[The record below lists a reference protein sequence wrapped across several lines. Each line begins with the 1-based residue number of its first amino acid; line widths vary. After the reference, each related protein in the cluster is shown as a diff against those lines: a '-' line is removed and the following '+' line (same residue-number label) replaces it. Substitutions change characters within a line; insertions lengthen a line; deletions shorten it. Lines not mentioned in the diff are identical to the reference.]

1 MLDPLAGVSAGALRR
16 LADAFRT
23 GRVTDDFSAFSL
35 AKVADPPQS
44 LIDAALRLK
53 SEGILTAHLT
63 MLLDAYASAA
73 EARAGHVDAE
83 LVWTGPEAGPAR
95 SRDTAVVV
103 RELFG
108 VATRDVIISTFVVRQ
123 AAAVFRPLTER
134 MRQVQDLRA
143 RLFLNVGRDWRDTTL
158 ESELLR
164 EFAEDLGREW
174 PSGRRPE
181 VYYDPRGL
189 IEDGDHRAAWHA
201 KCVVVD
207 DDAAFL
213 TSANFTEWAQERNV
227 EAGVVIRN
235 TEFVRQLRQ
244 QFESL
249 IEAKLVRRLPGF

>member
-1 MLDPLAGVSAGALRR
+1 MSDLFAGVGAGALRR

-23 GRVTDDFSAFSL
+23 GRVAGDFSAFSL
-35 AKVADPPQS
+35 AKAADPPQS
-44 LIDAALRLK
+44 VIDAVLQLK
-53 SEGILTAHLT
+53 ADGISPAHLA
-63 MLLDAYASAA
+63 MLLDASASAA

-83 LVWTGPEAGPAR
+83 LVWTGPEAGAAR
-95 SRDTAVVV
+95 SRDTSVVV

-108 VATRDVIISTFVVRQ
+108 LADRDVIVSTFVIRQ
-123 AAAVFRPLTER
+123 AAAVFHPLAER
-134 MRQVQDLRA
+134 MHQVKDLRV

-164 EFAEDLGREW
+164 EFAEELGREW
-174 PSGRRPE
+174 PSVRRPE
-181 VYYDPRGL
+181 AYYDPRGL
-189 IEDGDHRAAWHA
+189 LEDGDRRATWHA

-207 DDAAFL
+207 DDIAFV

-235 TEFVRQLRQ
+235 REFVRQLRQ

-249 IEAKLVRRLPGF
+249 IEGKLVRRLPGF